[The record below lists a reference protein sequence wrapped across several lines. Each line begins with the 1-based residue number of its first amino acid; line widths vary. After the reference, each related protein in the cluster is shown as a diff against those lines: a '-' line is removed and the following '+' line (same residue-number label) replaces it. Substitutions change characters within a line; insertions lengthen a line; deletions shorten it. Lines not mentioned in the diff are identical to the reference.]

1 MTLVTPAARTVDG
14 WDVAR
19 RAARPAAAL
28 AATATAW
35 AVQRDLRRART
46 VVRLP
51 PPTSAINVLVQPMTD
66 ACDGRQ
72 PLRLAALGDSS
83 IAGVGADRVTD
94 CLAVQIAQRL
104 ADAAGRPVHVR
115 GHGVSGARTAD
126 VARTQLA
133 ALDPCDPPDV
143 VVVVV
148 GANDIVHA
156 TPPWRYRRDVT
167 RLYSDLRAH
176 LDVPVV
182 ACSLPEIRAISLVG
196 HPLRDVAVAYGCAL
210 GVLQRRAIQRIR
222 GVTLVDARRDA
233 GPAFLRLPDAMAV
246 DGFHPSTAG
255 YRLLAES
262 LAPAVS
268 WACNGERV

>member
-1 MTLVTPAARTVDG
+1 MG
-14 WDVAR
+14 HGAR

-28 AATATAW
+28 AVTATAL
-35 AVQRDLRRART
+35 AVRRDLRRARSA
-46 VVRLP
+46 VRLP
-51 PPTSAINVLVQPMTD
+51 PPTSTIAVLVQPTTP
-66 ACDGRQ
+66 ACDGER

-83 IAGVGADRVTD
+83 IAGIGADRVTD
-94 CLAVQIAQRL
+94 CLAVQIGQRV
-104 ADAAGRPVHVR
+104 ADAAGRPVQVH

-126 VARTQLA
+126 VATTQLA
-133 ALDPCDPPDV
+133 ALDPRDPPDV

-167 RLYSDLRAH
+167 RLYASLRAH
-176 LDVPVV
+176 LGAPVV

-196 HPLRDVAVAYGCAL
+196 HPLRDVAAVYGRAL
-210 GVLQRRAIQRIR
+210 GVVQRRAIARIP

-233 GPAFLRLPDAMAV
+233 GPAFLRLPAAMAA
-246 DGFHPSTAG
+246 DGFHPSTVG
-255 YRLLAES
+255 YTLLADS

-268 WACNGERV
+268 RACAGERS